1 MIPLRVMPR
10 MGANLMVAHRIRL
23 RVRKTAPR
31 RTARRARRTTVFG
44 NTSVT
49 IPTPLNRFI
58 NAGGLMVAMFTPM
71 QILARSATRLTVI
84 GMDAE
89 KTTTTNIFESRRR
102 AMPSSPTPISISS
115 RRTMR
120 VTVPGHNFSRATMAP
135 RRQLRRRRLSPR
147 RRLPSRAPP
156 TITCT
161 PGTASRAPPGGQG
174 PRVMIPRA
182 PIRRARA
189 LRISTSSRATAW
201 RAPTGGPGPRVT
213 TP

>member
-10 MGANLMVAHRIRL
+10 MGANFLVAHRVVV
-23 RVRKTAPR
+23 RVRTAPR
-31 RTARRARRTTVFG
+31 RTARRARRTTVGG
-44 NTSVT
+44 NTSVP
-49 IPTPLNRFI
+49 IPSPVSIFM
-58 NAGGLMVAMFTPM
+58 NARGLLVAMFTP
-71 QILARSATRLTVI
+71 ICFLASTTTRIPVI
-84 GMDAE
+84 GMDAM
-89 KTTTTNIFESRRR
+89 KTTTTDIFESRRR
-102 AMPSSPTPISISS
+102 VMPSSPTPISISS

-120 VTVPGHNFSRATMAP
+120 ITVPGHNFSRATMAP
-135 RRQLRRRRLSPR
+135 RRRLRRRRLSRR
-147 RRLPSRAPP
+147 RRLPNRAPP

-161 PGTASRAPPGGQG
+161 PGTASRAPTGGPG

-189 LRISTSSRATAW
+189 PLMSASARAPAW

>member
-10 MGANLMVAHRIRL
+10 MGANFLVAHRVVV
-23 RVRKTAPR
+23 RVRTAPR
-31 RTARRARRTTVFG
+31 RTARHARRTTVCG
-44 NTSVT
+44 NTSVS
-49 IPTPLNRFI
+49 IPSPVSLFM
-58 NAGGLMVAMFTPM
+58 NARGLLVAMFTPM
-71 QILARSATRLTVI
+71 CILASTTTRISVI
-84 GMDAE
+84 GMDAM
-89 KTTTTNIFESRRR
+89 KTTTTDIFESRRR
-102 AMPSSPTPISISS
+102 VMPSSPTPISISS

-120 VTVPGHNFSRATMAP
+120 ITVPGHNFSRATMAP
-135 RRQLRRRRLSPR
+135 RRRLRRRRLSRP
-147 RRLPSRAPP
+147 RLPNRAPP

-161 PGTASRAPPGGQG
+161 PGTASRAPPGGPG

-189 LRISTSSRATAW
+189 PLMSASARAPAW

>member
-10 MGANLMVAHRIRL
+10 MGANFVVAHRIRI
-23 RVRKTAPR
+23 RVRETAPR

-49 IPTPLNRFI
+49 IPTPDRFM
-58 NAGGLMVAMFTPM
+58 NARGLRVAMFTP
-71 QILARSATRLTVI
+71 IKVLASTATRLTVI
-84 GMDAE
+84 GMDAK

-120 VTVPGHNFSRATMAP
+120 VTVPGHTFSRATMVP
-135 RRQLRRRRLSPR
+135 RRRLRRRRLSPR
-147 RRLPSRAPP
+147 RRLPNRAPP

-161 PGTASRAPPGGQG
+161 PGTASRAPPGGPG

-189 LRISTSSRATAW
+189 PRTSTSSRAPAW

>member
-1 MIPLRVMPR
+1 MPR

-49 IPTPLNRFI
+49 ITTPGNTFI

-71 QILARSATRLTVI
+71 NILAARLTVI
-84 GMDAE
+84 GMDAK

-120 VTVPGHNFSRATMAP
+120 FTVPGHNFSRATMAP

-161 PGTASRAPPGGQG
+161 PGTASRAPPGGPG

-189 LRISTSSRATAW
+189 PRISTSSRAHAW